1 MSVVTPLTTIRD
13 STLLSGVTTTV
24 YTAPATAGGGNITEQ
39 FMLDLVLTNIL
50 PSGAEVKVDVIVNDG
65 TNKYLARELPVGGVN
80 LTSNSNIWNNGS
92 TVTADPKRLPF
103 KISAL
108 SVGDTVQILPTTD
121 EIHAIPVLSVT
132 GTVHVLNDL

>member
-1 MSVVTPLTTIRD
+1 MAVVTPLTTIRD
-13 STLLSGVTTTV
+13 STLLSGATTTV

-65 TNKYLARELPVGGVN
+65 ANKYLAREFPVIGVN
-80 LTSNSNIWNNGS
+80 LTSAQDVWNNGD
-92 TVTADPKRLPF
+92 VITADSKRLPF

-108 SVGDTVQILPTTD
+108 SAGDTVQILPTTD
-121 EIHAIPVLSVT
+121 EIHLIPVLSVT